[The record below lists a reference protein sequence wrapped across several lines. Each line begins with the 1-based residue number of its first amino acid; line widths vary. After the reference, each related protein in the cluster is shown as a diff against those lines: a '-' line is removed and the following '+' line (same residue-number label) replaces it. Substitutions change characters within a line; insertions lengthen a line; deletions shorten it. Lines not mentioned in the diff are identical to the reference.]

1 MSFTATVKDE
11 VSKLDIT
18 ETEKIS
24 ELSAIVQNSDY
35 SDGIYQARF
44 SIRAIFVGIISNLLV
59 VSYFNYGEKRIYD
72 VPIKLEKNNKIKLTT
87 KDNLIKVYLNDELKI
102 ETIIPYMTTYG
113 RVGLYKSSES
123 LIKFKSFNFVEENL

>member
-1 MSFTATVKDE
+1 MIIQ
-11 VSKLDIT
+11 SKRVWVLGHFI
-18 ETEKIS
+18 EAQLEIENGKIINV
-24 ELSAIVQNSDY
+24 LSYGAKPADVD
-35 SDGIYQARF
+35 
-44 SIRAIFVGIISNLLV
+44 
-59 VSYFNYGEKRIYD
+59 YGEKRIYD
-72 VPIKLEKNNKIKLTT
+72 VPIKLEKNNKIKLST